1 MGEVLNLTSLRGQL
15 FSQVEKERK
24 KIKKRIA
31 LASFCIGEDASSL
44 LYISIQKKL
53 AQKLDVEYRLYSFS
67 SGVRLTK
74 IVKVL
79 TSLNE
84 DSAVGGIIIHRP
96 LPKKFSEAKIFSLVS
111 PYKDIEGITPY
122 NLGRTMLGKPV
133 FIPPTVLS
141 ILRILEELR
150 IELYGKDVVLVGFS
164 PHIGKP
170 LSVLLLDK
178 LATLSITHIAT
189 YKRKRLP
196 FYLKR
201 ADIVISS
208 VGRAKFLKKEWI
220 KKGAVVIDVG
230 ISSLKGKI
238 CGDVDTENVKKKAS
252 FITPVPGG
260 VGSLTPLYLFL
271 NLFKAYRLR
280 EDEFSAETG
289 KQ

>member
-1 MGEVLNLTSLRGQL
+1 MGEVLDLTFVRNQL
-15 FSQVEKERK
+15 FSQVERERK

-31 LASFCIGEDASSL
+31 LSSFCIGEDASSL

-79 TSLNE
+79 TSLNG

-141 ILRILEELR
+141 ILKILEELR

-238 CGDVDTENVKKKAS
+238 CGDVDIENVKKKAS

-271 NLFKAYRLR
+271 NLFKAYKLR

>member
-1 MGEVLNLTSLRGQL
+1 MGEVLDLTSLRSQL

-53 AQKLDVEYRLYSFS
+53 AQKLGVEYKLYSFS
-67 SGVRLTK
+67 SGVSFAK
-74 IVKVL
+74 IAKL
-79 TSLNE
+79 LASLNK
-84 DSAVGGIIIHRP
+84 DSTVGGIIIHRP
-96 LPKKFSEAKIFSLVS
+96 LPKKKWEAGIFSLIS

-122 NLGRTMLGKPV
+122 NLGRTMLGTSL

-141 ILRILEELR
+141 ILRILEELK
-150 IELYGKDVVLVGFS
+150 IDLYGKDVVLVGFS

-189 YKRKRLP
+189 YKRKKLP
-196 FYLKR
+196 FYLRR

-208 VGRAKFLKKEWI
+208 VGKPRFLKEEWI
-220 KKGAVVIDVG
+220 KRGAVVIDVG
-230 ISSLKGKI
+230 ISSLKGRI
-238 CGDVDTENVKKKAS
+238 CGDVDTENVKRKVS

-271 NLFKAYRLR
+271 NLFKAYRMR
-280 EDEFSAETG
+280 EDEFSAEAG